1 MPELCK
7 EGGRKDMTELE
18 HRILDIVAIWSQGGY
33 RDHEAMM
40 MIYNLI
46 VGGDE

>member
-1 MPELCK
+1 MPKLCK

-40 MIYNLI
+40 IYNLI